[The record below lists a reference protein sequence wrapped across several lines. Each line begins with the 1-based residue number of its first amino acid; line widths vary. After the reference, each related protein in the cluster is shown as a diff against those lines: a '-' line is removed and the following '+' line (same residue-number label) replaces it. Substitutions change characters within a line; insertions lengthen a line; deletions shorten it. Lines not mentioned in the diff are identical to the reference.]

1 MVSNDLGNPWLKSV
15 STRYVIGPE
24 LDIGLPFGFGIEV
37 DALYRR
43 QGYQV
48 IFNNGYGEQ
57 YATSWEFP
65 FLLKKSFPFPTVK
78 PFAEGGWAPR
88 ALEGTN
94 YTSSTTSQGFVVG
107 GGVQFG
113 IGRLRLAPTIRFT
126 HWNDSPFL
134 LVIPDRPS
142 PQLTANQTDVLL
154 GISWKTR

>member
-24 LDIGLPFGFGIEV
+24 LDIGLPFGFAIEV

-65 FLLKKSFPFPTVK
+65 FLLKKSFPFPAVK
-78 PFAEGGWAPR
+78 PFAEGGVGAARAARDQLYQFDHESGICGGRWSAVRNRASAPGAGDPLY
-88 ALEGTN
+88 ALE
-94 YTSSTTSQGFVVG
+94 Q
-107 GGVQFG
+107 
-113 IGRLRLAPTIRFT
+113 
-126 HWNDSPFL
+126 
-134 LVIPDRPS
+134 
-142 PQLTANQTDVLL
+142 
-154 GISWKTR
+154 